1 MKKVS
6 DSETFCYDESMN
18 TEIEV
23 KFVNINHDDIRDKLN
38 LLGAKLEQP
47 MRLMQRVTIDSRE
60 MRSKNA
66 FLRVRD
72 QGDKITLTYK
82 QFDELSIDGA
92 KEIEIIVNNF
102 DETIKLLA
110 AAGLPH
116 ESFQETKRETWKLG
130 STEIVLDIWP
140 WLNPYIEIEGQSEH
154 DVKSVAS
161 LLDLDWSEAIFGDVM
176 EAYRIQYPNIGADD
190 TVGKIAEVKFGHPL
204 PDFLKK

>member
-1 MKKVS
+1 
-6 DSETFCYDESMN
+6 MN

-23 KFVNINHDDIRDKLN
+23 KFVNINHDDIRDKLKII
-38 LLGAKLEQP
+38 GAKLERP
-47 MRLMQRVTIDSRE
+47 MRLMQRVTIDSSE

-82 QFDELSIDGA
+82 QFDELSINGA

-116 ESFQETKRETWKLG
+116 GSFQETKRETWKLG

-161 LLDLDWSEAIFGDVM
+161 LLDLDWSEAVFGDVM
-176 EAYRIQYPNIGADD
+176 EAYRVQYPNIGPDD
-190 TVGKIAEVKFGHPL
+190 TVGKVSVVKFGDPL

>member
-1 MKKVS
+1 
-6 DSETFCYDESMN
+6 MN

-23 KFVNINHDDIRDKLN
+23 KFVNINHDDIRDRLKLI
-38 LLGAKLEQP
+38 GAKLEQP
-47 MRLMQRVTIDSRE
+47 MRLMQRVTIDSSE

-66 FLRVRD
+66 FLRVRN

-82 QFDELSIDGA
+82 QFDELSISGA

-116 ESFQETKRETWKLG
+116 GSFQETKRETWKLG

-140 WLNPYIEIEGQSEH
+140 WLHPYIEIEGQSEH
-154 DVKSVAS
+154 EVKSVAS
-161 LLDLDWSEAIFGDVM
+161 LLNLDWSEAVFGDVM

>member
-1 MKKVS
+1 
-6 DSETFCYDESMN
+6 MN
-18 TEIEV
+18 IEIEV
-23 KFVNINHDDIRDKLN
+23 KFVNINHEDIREKLK
-38 LLGAKLEQP
+38 LIGAKLEQP
-47 MRLMQRVTIDSRE
+47 MRLMQRVTIDSSE

-82 QFDELSIDGA
+82 QFDELSINGA
-92 KEIEIIVNNF
+92 KEIEILVNNF

-116 ESFQETKRETWKLG
+116 GSFQETKRETWKFG
-130 STEIVLDIWP
+130 STEIVLDVWP

-161 LLDLDWSEAIFGDVM
+161 LLDLNWSEAVFGDVM
-176 EAYRIQYPNIGADD
+176 EAYRVQYPHIGPDD
-190 TVGKIAEVKFGHPL
+190 TVGKVSEVKFGHPL